1 MATKAP
7 KDAVYLYKF
16 RGVSNL
22 RWLIDIL
29 VRQRLYAASYDEL
42 NDPMEGYFL
51 FDPSTEADVKANL
64 RDLRKRT
71 GICSLSKN
79 YTNTLMWSFYGEDHK
94 GICIKLAVT
103 SKGWEKREIR
113 YEKSLPVITDEPKK
127 YLDLMSSKSIH
138 WKYENE
144 ERYIRVFDSQGKMR
158 KSRFLSIYI
167 DAIYLGYKMNDKD
180 VTFYTKL
187 FQSLLPYLTKDKIR
201 QLKRTEIDTGFDNV

>member
-7 KDAVYLYKF
+7 KNAVYLYKF

-22 RWLIDIL
+22 RWLIDIIM
-29 VRQRLYAASYDEL
+29 RQRLYAASYDEL

-51 FDPSTEADVKANL
+51 FDPNTDADVKARL
-64 RDLRKRT
+64 RDMRKRT

-103 SKGWEKREIR
+103 SKDWIYREIH
-113 YEKSLPVITDEPKK
+113 YDSILPVITDDVDKF
-127 YLDLMSSKSIH
+127 LDLLSSKSNH
-138 WKYENE
+138 WRYEDE
-144 ERYIRVFDSQGKMR
+144 VRYIRVFDSQEKMR
-158 KSRFLSIYI
+158 KSRFISIYI

-180 VTFYTKL
+180 VAYYTKL
-187 FQSLLPYLTKDKIR
+187 FHSLLPYLSKDKIR
-201 QLKRTEIDTGFDNV
+201 QLKRIEIDTGFDNV